1 MCQFAILPRTT
12 AKLLSNVLLD
22 ALLHSES
29 LLHLSLWADQD
40 AGPILAPRH
49 EVGALLSGP
58 AGVTPL
64 LDPDVGRGAPQT
76 IRELGA
82 GVPPFPLVTSSTSLQ
97 SEAQ

>member
-1 MCQFAILPRTT
+1 MILRLCIPICHPSKDKVT
-12 AKLLSNVLLD
+12 KWLLSNDLLD
-22 ALLHSES
+22 ALLHSEG

-58 AGVTPL
+58 ACVTPL

-76 IRELGA
+76 IREL
-82 GVPPFPLVTSSTSLQ
+82 
-97 SEAQ
+97 